1 MPDLGGIDLS
11 PIILLLGIFF
21 LQQVIIRYPLSDR
34 LLIMTGA
41 PSPARPAWR
50 EREDGI
56 SLDLRVTPG
65 ARQAAIR
72 GVQDIGD
79 GREALAVTVREK
91 ARDGEANRA
100 VIALIAGALGI
111 APARI
116 SLMTGS
122 NARLKSLHLEGE
134 SAKARAIPCNPARRA
149 RAPCPQCII
158 SRIIV
163 MSATIIDG
171 KAVAA
176 DLRSPPC
183 RRG

>member
-1 MPDLGGIDLS
+1 MK
-11 PIILLLGIFF
+11 
-21 LQQVIIRYPLSDR
+21 
-34 LLIMTGA
+34 GA

-50 EREDGI
+50 AREDGI

-79 GREALAVTVREK
+79 GREALAVTVRAK

-116 SLMTGS
+116 SLITGS
-122 NARLKSLHLEGE
+122 NARLKSLHLGGDPQRLAEML
-134 SAKARAIPCNPARRA
+134 ATLLARREPLA
-149 RAPCPQCII
+149 HNASYQG
-158 SRIIV
+158 S
-163 MSATIIDG
+163 S
-171 KAVAA
+171 
-176 DLRSPPC
+176 
-183 RRG
+183 

>member
-1 MPDLGGIDLS
+1 
-11 PIILLLGIFF
+11 
-21 LQQVIIRYPLSDR
+21 
-34 LLIMTGA
+34 MTGA

-122 NARLKSLHLEGE
+122 NARLKSLHLEGDPQRLAQSLATLLAE
-134 SAKARAIPCNPARRA
+134 REPLARNASY
-149 RAPCPQCII
+149 QG
-158 SRIIV
+158 S
-163 MSATIIDG
+163 S
-171 KAVAA
+171 
-176 DLRSPPC
+176 
-183 RRG
+183 